1 MVQQVQRSNRLT
13 HLFAGDSDTRTSQ
26 GSLKHWAEGAGPCC
40 FMKCGNQATLE
51 NRIKFSS
58 VWVREQRA
66 TEFKNILERSD
77 GGMPKCLQVI
87 WLGGIIINSNGSRS
101 RRSSE
106 LIKQQKFHRP
116 RSSSCKNTVFTARR
130 IALCV
135 VISFSAVSSRVLPP
149 ILGRLL
155 HLNSIES
162 QRVARQS
169 DYWIFKLIAFL
180 RIAFYFRWRS
190 LCRYLMMNE
199 IKFVFKCIII
209 RFFCEPVVRLLLH
222 HFNTLTSN
230 SSLPKDKWHQWDI
243 ELLLCRG
250 IRVRNLRTGNQVQS

>member
-13 HLFAGDSDTRTSQ
+13 HLFAGDSDSRISQ

-116 RSSSCKNTVFTARR
+116 RSSSCKNTVLTARR

-135 VISFSAVSSRVLPP
+135 VFSFSAVSSRVLPP

-180 RIAFYFRWRS
+180 RIASYFRWRS

-199 IKFVFKCIII
+199 IQFVFSCSFLVLLWTGCKTSSASFQYFKIKLVSSERQVTSMRYWII
-209 RFFCEPVVRLLLH
+209 
-222 HFNTLTSN
+222 T
-230 SSLPKDKWHQWDI
+230 
-243 ELLLCRG
+243 G
-250 IRVRNLRTGNQVQS
+250 IRVRNHRTGNQVQS